1 MNRSEPPCVRLE
13 QVGVAFDTAD
23 QRVQALAGVDLDI
36 RDGEFLAL
44 LGPTGCGK
52 STLLRVVSD
61 LTHPSTGRVEVRG
74 RAAAEARHANE
85 FGFVFQEPALLPWR
99 SAIDNVMLPLEV
111 VKYPQAGRR
120 ARCEALLEMVGLS
133 KFLNRYP
140 HELSGGMKQRVA
152 IVRAL
157 AWNPSILLMD
167 EPFSALDELTKG
179 ELQDELLG
187 IWSREKKTILFVTHN
202 ITEAVYLADRV
213 AVMSPHPG
221 RIVQTIEVRL
231 PRPRDPGVR
240 ETLEFV
246 QHVRRAREALT
257 L

>member
-1 MNRSEPPCVRLE
+1 VTQGGPPCVRLE
-13 QVGVAFDTAD
+13 RVSVAFETPD
-23 QRVQALAGVDLDI
+23 QRVQALSGVDLEVGE
-36 RDGEFLAL
+36 GEFIAL

-61 LTHPSTGRVEVRG
+61 LTHPTEGRVEVRG
-74 RAAAEARHANE
+74 RAAADARHANE

-99 SAIDNVMLPLEV
+99 SALDNVMLPLEV
-111 VKYPQAGRR
+111 VKYPVLERR
-120 ARCEALLEMVGLS
+120 ARCETLLERVGLAR
-133 KFLNRYP
+133 FVNRYP

-179 ELQDELLG
+179 ELQDELLA
-187 IWSREKKTILFVTHN
+187 IWSREQKTIVFVTHN
-202 ITEAVYLADRV
+202 ISEAVYLADRV
-213 AVMSPHPG
+213 VVMSPHPG
-221 RIVQTIEVRL
+221 RVVATIEVDL
-231 PRPRDPGVR
+231 PRPRAPALR

-257 L
+257 R